1 MINRH
6 RVARRQG
13 WVQPRVWL
21 RHLWSGKVQLGHVWS
36 RRSRLQDALQWTLGS
51 EWARRLRFG
60 ALAALCGVSLA
71 VGVWHGVPRSVRAIT
86 SHRYFALTSVE
97 VEGNR
102 RLDRREVLQWAG
114 VSEGH
119 SVWDA
124 APGLVGMR
132 LLSHPWI
139 QLARVRREFPNRLMI
154 TVQER
159 RPVAIVLSDGLRY
172 VDRSGRVL
180 GPLRDDDSRD
190 FPIISGLDG
199 AEVTDFTGI
208 GLHRALQ
215 LVRWCTRA
223 NSLDSVS
230 EIHVDRQRG
239 VTVFPRRTAVAV
251 VLGWGSWREKLQR
264 SARVFAAWEGQA
276 DRLAAVDVSFR
287 DLVVVTLRAEHRP
300 SVAHAPKRG
309 TRV

>member
-1 MINRH
+1 VINRRNGGRKQEWWPPRPRRLWPRH
-6 RVARRQG
+6 GASGHAR
-13 WVQPRVWL
+13 
-21 RHLWSGKVQLGHVWS
+21 S
-36 RRSRLQDALQWTLGS
+36 RRSGMREALQRLLGS
-51 EWARRLRFG
+51 AWVRRLRFG
-60 ALAALCGVSLA
+60 TLAAVCGVSLA
-71 VGVWHGVPRSVRAIT
+71 VGLWYGVPRGVRTIK
-86 SHRYFALTSVE
+86 SHRYFALMSIE

-114 VSEGH
+114 VSEGR

-124 APGLVGMR
+124 TPSVLRMR

-139 QLARVRREFPNRLMI
+139 HQVQVQREFPNRLTI
-154 TVQER
+154 SVQER
-159 RPVAIVLSDGLRY
+159 RPVAIVLADGQRY
-172 VDRSGRVL
+172 VDRYGRVL

-215 LVRWCTRA
+215 LVRWCERL
-223 NSLDSVS
+223 NSLDTVS
-230 EIHVDRQRG
+230 EIHVDPRRG

-251 VLGWGSWREKLQR
+251 MLGWGSWREKLQR

-276 DRLAAVDVSFR
+276 DRLAAVDLSFR
-287 DLVVVTLRAEHRP
+287 DLVVVKLREEHRP
-300 SVAHAPKRG
+300 TAVRSPKRG